1 MLACHLHQEYV
12 YLLSTP
18 ACAHNVRIFW
28 YHEYCPHSPLLSS
41 SSSQEHWLPLVAE
54 HEKDVLKWT
63 ACVNGDRLV
72 LCYLQD
78 VKVGVSA
85 VVRARAW
92 MCEGM
97 CIYAFMHVCV
107 RLYVQR
113 CGLYVRML

>member
-1 MLACHLHQEYV
+1 MYIY
-12 YLLSTP
+12 YLLLLVHIMYV
-18 ACAHNVRIFW
+18 CIFW
-28 YHEYCPHSPLLSS
+28 YHGYCPHSPLLSS

-85 VVRARAW
+85 GVHLCVCVCVCVHA
-92 MCEGM
+92 CV
-97 CIYAFMHVCV
+97 HVCMCAKCV
-107 RLYVQR
+107 YMYTCIL
-113 CGLYVRML
+113 